1 LQSYITSAIII
12 DYKEV
17 GSMILIDKDIKEYV
31 ARHELIKSG
40 YDENNLN
47 GMSYDLTIDVALDK
61 NGKQYTE
68 YELKP
73 GEIIFIKTQEE
84 LCIPDSILGRIGE
97 KNSRMRQGLV
107 VSGPHYQPGHQT
119 YAFLRVMNISENL
132 ITLSRGNKIAQII
145 FEQLTGRPDVPYS
158 AQTNASFQNEVE
170 YKGLG
175 NYKQEY
181 ENQMKHKLDEAK
193 GDIENISSR
202 IYANVLTLM
211 GVLVAV
217 FSLIS
222 INYQAFTNANISMQY
237 ILVMNLSMT
246 LCIVIMLGLILIF
259 INNAKNKKFIGIYA
273 VVLLILVIAV
283 IALCV
288 SLL

>member
-1 LQSYITSAIII
+1 
-12 DYKEV
+12 
-17 GSMILIDKDIKEYV
+17 MILVDKDIKALV
-31 ARHELIKSG
+31 AVHQLIVDG

-47 GMSYDLTIDVALDK
+47 GMSYDLTLDVSLDE
-61 NGKQYTE
+61 GGEPHSE

-73 GEIIFIKTQEE
+73 GETIFVKTCEK
-84 LCIPDSILGRIGE
+84 LCIPQNILGRIAE

-107 VSGPHYQPGHQT
+107 VSGPHYQPGHET
-119 YAFLRVMNISENL
+119 YAFLRVTNISKNV
-132 ITLSRGNKIAQII
+132 IILSKGNKIAQIL
-145 FEQLTGRPDVPYS
+145 FEQLTDKPDVPYN
-158 AQTNASFQNEVE
+158 AQVGASFQSEVE

-175 NYKQEY
+175 NYEQEY
-181 ENQMKHKLDEAK
+181 EKQTKRKVEQAK
-193 GDIENISSR
+193 EDIENISQK

-217 FSLIS
+217 FSLLS
-222 INYQAFTNANISMQY
+222 INYQAFTNAKITMPY

-246 LCIVIMLGLILIF
+246 LCVVVMLGLILIF
-259 INNAKNKKFIGIYA
+259 VNKAQNKKFLGIYITILA
-273 VVLLILVIAV
+273 VLAIAV